1 MTYIEFWEF
10 VDAECMYETTYE
22 DSDGRTIV
30 VIRMLDLWGLANK
43 FKQKEKV
50 NERTNTTQESQGG

>member
-1 MTYIEFWEF
+1 MKYEEFWTF
-10 VDAECMYETTYE
+10 VENECTKETMYD

-43 FKQKEKV
+43 FKQKEKA
-50 NERTNTTQESQGG
+50 NEATDTTKETQGR

>member
-1 MTYIEFWEF
+1 MDYKEFWSF
-10 VDAECMYETTYE
+10 VENDCMKEAMYD

-30 VIRMLDLWGLANK
+30 VIRMLDLWVLANK

-50 NERTNTTQESQGG
+50 DAKTT